1 MSKNAE
7 RDVILGHE
15 DEADGIQEYDNP
27 LPDWWVGL
35 FWITIIWSLGYLVHY
50 HFIADR
56 SPEAALAQELA
67 VAEQRWPAGVT
78 EAGVGEFEMTDDA
91 VAAGQQVFQTNCI
104 ACHGVDMRGG
114 IGPNLLDQEWIHG
127 GTPDAVINV
136 ITNGV
141 VEKGMLAWGP
151 ILGAEA
157 VRNVAAYVL
166 SRNAESVGGGPS
178 IATQPVPAGTRAA
191 AVAAAE
197 FAVTP
202 EAVAAGRQT
211 FDTYCFACHGS
222 NLEGGIG
229 PSLVDDV
236 WIHGGTPADIIGTI
250 TNGVPE
256 KGMVAW
262 GPVLGA
268 DVINNVAAYVVSK
281 NAAAVGRDPGN

>member
-1 MSKNAE
+1 VSKSEE

-35 FWITIIWSLGYLVHY
+35 FWITIIWSFGYLVHY

-56 SPEAALAQELA
+56 SPQAALAREL
-67 VAEQRWPAGVT
+67 VEAEQRWPEGLAA
-78 EAGVGEFEMTDDA
+78 AGVGEFEITDDA
-91 VAAGQQVFQTNCI
+91 VTAGRQVFQTNCV
-104 ACHGVDMRGG
+104 ACHGANMEGG
-114 IGPNLLDQEWIHG
+114 IGPNLLDDEWIHG
-127 GTPDAVINV
+127 GTPEAVIDV

-157 VRNVAAYVL
+157 VRSVAAYVL
-166 SRNAESVGGGPS
+166 ARNAESVGGAASTPAQAQADTRTTA
-178 IATQPVPAGTRAA
+178 AT
-191 AVAAAE
+191 AAE

-202 EAVAAGRQT
+202 DAVAAGQQT
-211 FDTYCFACHGS
+211 FQTYCVACHGP

-229 PSLVDDV
+229 PNLVDDE
-236 WIHGGTPADIIGTI
+236 WIHGGTSADIIRTI

-268 DVINNVAAYVVSK
+268 NGVNEVAAYVVSK
-281 NAAAVGRDPGN
+281 NAAALGRDPGN

>member
-1 MSKNAE
+1 VSKSDE

-35 FWITIIWSLGYLVHY
+35 FWITIIWAFGYLIHY

-56 SPEAALAQELA
+56 SPQAALAQELA
-67 VAEQRWPAGVT
+67 EAERRWPESMA
-78 EAGVGEFEMTDDA
+78 ASVGDFEITDDA
-91 VAAGQQVFQTNCI
+91 VTAGQQVFQTNCI
-104 ACHGVDMRGG
+104 ACHGANMQGG
-114 IGPNLLDQEWIHG
+114 IGPNLLDDEWIHG
-127 GTPDAVINV
+127 GTPEAVINV

-166 SRNAESVGGGPS
+166 SRNAESAGGTPS
-178 IATQPVPAGTRAA
+178 APAPQ
-191 AVAAAE
+191 VQAE
-197 FAVTP
+197 TPADVEGAEDFAVTA
-202 EAVAAGRQT
+202 EAVAAGQQT
-211 FDTYCFACHGS
+211 FQTYCVACHGP

-229 PSLVDDV
+229 PSLVDDE
-236 WIHGGTPADIIGTI
+236 WIHGGTPADIIRTI

-268 DVINNVAAYVVSK
+268 DGINEVAAFVVSR
-281 NAAAVGRDPGN
+281 NAAALGREPGN